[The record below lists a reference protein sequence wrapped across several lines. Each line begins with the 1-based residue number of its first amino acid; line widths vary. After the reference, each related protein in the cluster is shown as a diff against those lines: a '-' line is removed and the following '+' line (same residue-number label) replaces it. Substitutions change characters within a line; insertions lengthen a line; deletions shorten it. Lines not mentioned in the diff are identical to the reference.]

1 MSLSGNGMSSG
12 IRYDEGIGGHD
23 QYRHDLRLLYLPR
36 LVDIRTAGRTARGTA
51 AGSPDALVP
60 ASHRDAQWLRA
71 VLDKVSRHFAS
82 RIDLESDGC
91 SIFVDRPDLDPA
103 RSMGAI
109 LVSYGI
115 PRPQPPRRHPN
126 SLLVGEFPAIRASH
140 LAPAPGSRF

>member
-1 MSLSGNGMSSG
+1 MISIGMIFVCSTCRVWSTSGQLA
-12 IRYDEGIGGHD
+12 E
-23 QYRHDLRLLYLPR
+23 LRVAPLQ
-36 LVDIRTAGRTARGTA
+36 ARQMRF
-51 AGSPDALVP
+51 VP